1 MCKVSEFTKL
11 EISNEILEGCIAN
24 KRKSQFLLYK
34 QCYSI
39 LLSIC
44 LRYEKNKEDAE
55 FLLNQG
61 FMKIV
66 TKLDS
71 FKGDRPFEAWIRR
84 IMINTIIDDYRKNSK
99 EKSIIQFKDIQNDG
113 TENSWVEYNAADLK
127 FEAEELLGF
136 IDRLPTE
143 SKKVFVLFAVDG
155 YSHKEIAEMLEISDG
170 TSKWHV
176 SFARKK
182 LRELIAQSV
191 EQEALRAGNL

>member
-1 MCKVSEFTKL
+1 M

-66 TKLDS
+66 TKLS
-71 FKGDRPFEAWIRR
+71 TFKGDRPFEAWIRR

-113 TENSWVEYNAADLK
+113 TENIWVEYNAADLE

-136 IDRLPTE
+136 IDKLPTE
-143 SKKVFVLFAVDG
+143 SKKVFVLFAIDG
-155 YSHKEIAEMLEISDG
+155 YSHKEIAEMLGISDG

-182 LRELIAQSV
+182 LRELIAKSI
-191 EQEALRAGNL
+191 ELEALRAGNL

>member
-1 MCKVSEFTKL
+1 M

-136 IDRLPTE
+136 IDRLPAE

>member
-1 MCKVSEFTKL
+1 M

-44 LRYEKNKEDAE
+44 LRYENNKEDAE

-66 TKLDS
+66 TKLS
-71 FKGDRPFEAWIRR
+71 TFKGDRPFEAWIRR

-99 EKSIIQFKDIQNDG
+99 EKSIIQIKDIQNDG
-113 TENSWVEYNAADLK
+113 TENLWVEYNAADLE

-136 IDRLPTE
+136 IDKLPTE
-143 SKKVFVLFAVDG
+143 SKKVFVLFAIDG
-155 YSHKEIAEMLEISDG
+155 YSHKEIAEMLGISDG

-191 EQEALRAGNL
+191 EREAQRAGNL

>member
-1 MCKVSEFTKL
+1 M

-61 FMKIV
+61 FMKII
-66 TKLDS
+66 TKLS
-71 FKGDRPFEAWIRR
+71 TFKGDRPFEAWIRR

-113 TENSWVEYNAADLK
+113 TENTWVEYNAADLE

-136 IDRLPTE
+136 IDKLPTE
-143 SKKVFVLFAVDG
+143 SKKVFVLFAIDG
-155 YSHKEIAEMLEISDG
+155 YSHKEIAEMLGISDG

-182 LRELIAQSV
+182 LRELIAKSI
-191 EQEALRAGNL
+191 ELEALRAGNL

>member
-1 MCKVSEFTKL
+1 FFTFDC
-11 EISNEILEGCIAN
+11 IFFSHNNIVIFILN
-24 KRKSQFLLYK
+24 KIIPLKK
-34 QCYSI
+34 
-39 LLSIC
+39 
-44 LRYEKNKEDAE
+44 
-55 FLLNQG
+55 
-61 FMKIV
+61 
-66 TKLDS
+66 
-71 FKGDRPFEAWIRR
+71 

>member
-1 MCKVSEFTKL
+1 M

-61 FMKIV
+61 FMKII
-66 TKLDS
+66 TKLS
-71 FKGDRPFEAWIRR
+71 TFKGDRPFEAWIRR

-113 TENSWVEYNAADLK
+113 TENTWVEYNAADLE

-136 IDRLPTE
+136 IDKLPTE
-143 SKKVFVLFAVDG
+143 SKKVFVLFAIDG
-155 YSHKEIAEMLEISDG
+155 YSHKEIGEMLGISDG

-191 EQEALRAGNL
+191 EREAQRAGNL

>member
-1 MCKVSEFTKL
+1 M

-61 FMKIV
+61 FMKII
-66 TKLDS
+66 TKLS
-71 FKGDRPFEAWIRR
+71 TFKGDRPFEAWIRR

-113 TENSWVEYNAADLK
+113 TENIWVEYNAADLE

-136 IDRLPTE
+136 IDKLPTE
-143 SKKVFVLFAVDG
+143 SKKVFVLFAIDG
-155 YSHKEIAEMLEISDG
+155 YSHKEIAEMLGISDG

-182 LRELIAQSV
+182 LRELIAKSI
-191 EQEALRAGNL
+191 ELEALRAGNL

>member
-1 MCKVSEFTKL
+1 M

-44 LRYEKNKEDAE
+44 LRYENNKEDAE

-66 TKLDS
+66 TKLS
-71 FKGDRPFEAWIRR
+71 TFKGDRPFEAWIRR

-113 TENSWVEYNAADLK
+113 TENLWVEYNAADLE

-136 IDRLPTE
+136 IDKLPTE
-143 SKKVFVLFAVDG
+143 SKKVFVLFAIDG
-155 YSHKEIAEMLEISDG
+155 YSHKEIAEMLGISDG

-191 EQEALRAGNL
+191 EREAQRAGNL

>member
-1 MCKVSEFTKL
+1 M
-11 EISNEILEGCIAN
+11 
-24 KRKSQFLLYK
+24 
-34 QCYSI
+34 
-39 LLSIC
+39 
-44 LRYEKNKEDAE
+44 RYEKNKEDAE

-66 TKLDS
+66 TKLS
-71 FKGDRPFEAWIRR
+71 TFKGDRPFEAWIRR

-113 TENSWVEYNAADLK
+113 TENIWVEYNAADLE

-136 IDRLPTE
+136 IDKLPTE
-143 SKKVFVLFAVDG
+143 SKKVFVLFAIDG
-155 YSHKEIAEMLEISDG
+155 YSHKEISEMLGISGG

-182 LRELIAQSV
+182 LRELIAKSI
-191 EQEALRAGNL
+191 ELEALRAGNL

>member
-1 MCKVSEFTKL
+1 M

-66 TKLDS
+66 TKLS
-71 FKGDRPFEAWIRR
+71 TFKGDRPFEAWIRR

-113 TENSWVEYNAADLK
+113 TENIWVEYNAADLE

-136 IDRLPTE
+136 IDKLPTE
-143 SKKVFVLFAVDG
+143 SKKVFVLFAIDG
-155 YSHKEIAEMLEISDG
+155 YSHKEISEMLGISGG

-182 LRELIAQSV
+182 LRELIAKSI
-191 EQEALRAGNL
+191 ELEALRAGNL

>member
-1 MCKVSEFTKL
+1 M

-24 KRKSQFLLYK
+24 KRKSQFLLYQ

-66 TKLDS
+66 TKLS
-71 FKGDRPFEAWIRR
+71 TFKGDRPFEAWIRR

-113 TENSWVEYNAADLK
+113 TENIWVEYNAADLE
-127 FEAEELLGF
+127 FEAEEFLGF
-136 IDRLPTE
+136 IDKLPNE
-143 SKKVFVLFAVDG
+143 SKNVFVIFAIDG
-155 YSHKEIAEMLEISDG
+155 YSHKEIAEMLGISDG

-182 LRELIAQSV
+182 LRELIAKSI
-191 EQEALRAGNL
+191 ELEALRAGNL

>member
-1 MCKVSEFTKL
+1 L

-44 LRYEKNKEDAE
+44 LRYENNKEDAE

-66 TKLDS
+66 TKLS
-71 FKGDRPFEAWIRR
+71 TFKGDRPFEAWIRR

-113 TENSWVEYNAADLK
+113 TENLWVEYNAADLE

-136 IDRLPTE
+136 IDKLPTE
-143 SKKVFVLFAVDG
+143 SKKVFVLFAIDG
-155 YSHKEIAEMLEISDG
+155 YSHKEIAEMLGISDG

-191 EQEALRAGNL
+191 EREAQRAGNL

>member
-1 MCKVSEFTKL
+1 L

>member
-1 MCKVSEFTKL
+1 
-11 EISNEILEGCIAN
+11 
-24 KRKSQFLLYK
+24 
-34 QCYSI
+34 
-39 LLSIC
+39 
-44 LRYEKNKEDAE
+44 
-55 FLLNQG
+55 
-61 FMKIV
+61 MKIV

>member
-1 MCKVSEFTKL
+1 M

-44 LRYEKNKEDAE
+44 LRYEKNKQDAE

-61 FMKIV
+61 FMKII
-66 TKLDS
+66 TKLS
-71 FKGDRPFEAWIRR
+71 TFKGDRPFEAWIRR
-84 IMINTIIDDYRKNSK
+84 IMINTIIDVYRKNSK

-113 TENSWVEYNAADLK
+113 TENIWVEYNAADLE

-136 IDRLPTE
+136 IDKLPTE
-143 SKKVFVLFAVDG
+143 SKKVFVLFAIDG
-155 YSHKEIAEMLEISDG
+155 YSHKEIAEMLDISDG

-182 LRELIAQSV
+182 LRELIAKSI
-191 EQEALRAGNL
+191 ELEALRAGNL

>member
-1 MCKVSEFTKL
+1 M

-44 LRYEKNKEDAE
+44 LRYENNKEDAE

-66 TKLDS
+66 TKLS
-71 FKGDRPFEAWIRR
+71 TFKGDRPFEAWIRR

-113 TENSWVEYNAADLK
+113 TENTWVEYNAADLE

-136 IDRLPTE
+136 IDKLPTE
-143 SKKVFVLFAVDG
+143 SKKVFVLFAIDG
-155 YSHKEIAEMLEISDG
+155 YSHKEIAEMLGISDG

-182 LRELIAQSV
+182 LRELIAKSI
-191 EQEALRAGNL
+191 ELEALRAGNL

>member
-1 MCKVSEFTKL
+1 MEVNQD
-11 EISNEILEGCIAN
+11 IIDGCIAN
-24 KRKSQFLLYK
+24 KRKAQFALYK

-39 LLSIC
+39 LLSVC
-44 LRYEKNKEDAE
+44 LRYENNKEDAE

-61 FMKIV
+61 FLKIV
-66 TKLDS
+66 TKLNS

-84 IMINTIIDDYRKNSK
+84 IMINTIIDDYRKYSK
-99 EKSIIQFKDIQNDG
+99 EKSIIQFKDIQHDG
-113 TENSWVEYNAADLK
+113 TENEWVEYNAADLD

-136 IDRLPTE
+136 INKLPTE
-143 SKKVFVLFAVDG
+143 SKKVFVLYAVDG
-155 YSHKEIAEMLEISDG
+155 YAHKEIAEMLNISDG

-191 EQEALRAGNL
+191 EQESKRAAGSL

>member
-1 MCKVSEFTKL
+1 M

-66 TKLDS
+66 TKLS
-71 FKGDRPFEAWIRR
+71 TFKGDRPFEAWIRR

-113 TENSWVEYNAADLK
+113 TENIWVEYNAADLEY
-127 FEAEELLGF
+127 EAEELLGF
-136 IDRLPTE
+136 IDKLPTE
-143 SKKVFVLFAVDG
+143 SKKVFVLFAIDG
-155 YSHKEIAEMLEISDG
+155 YSHKEISEMLGISGG

-182 LRELIAQSV
+182 LRELIAKSI
-191 EQEALRAGNL
+191 ELEALRAGNL

>member
-1 MCKVSEFTKL
+1 
-11 EISNEILEGCIAN
+11 
-24 KRKSQFLLYK
+24 
-34 QCYSI
+34 
-39 LLSIC
+39 
-44 LRYEKNKEDAE
+44 
-55 FLLNQG
+55 
-61 FMKIV
+61 MKIV

-99 EKSIIQFKDIQNDG
+99 EKSIIQFKDIQNYG

-155 YSHKEIAEMLEISDG
+155 YSHKEIAEQLGISEGGSKSQLSRARNYLQDKIRKLQHPIAHQRIKRLEKHINKIMNLMLETYKDVRSNVAIQEYFQDH
-170 TSKWHV
+170 TDELK
-176 SFARKK
+176 FRK
-182 LRELIAQSV
+182 
-191 EQEALRAGNL
+191 

>member
-1 MCKVSEFTKL
+1 M

-99 EKSIIQFKDIQNDG
+99 EKSIIQFKDNQNDG

-136 IDRLPTE
+136 IDRLPAE

>member
-1 MCKVSEFTKL
+1 
-11 EISNEILEGCIAN
+11 
-24 KRKSQFLLYK
+24 
-34 QCYSI
+34 
-39 LLSIC
+39 
-44 LRYEKNKEDAE
+44 
-55 FLLNQG
+55 
-61 FMKIV
+61 MKIV

-71 FKGDRPFEAWIRR
+71 FKGDRSFEAWIRR

>member
-1 MCKVSEFTKL
+1 M

-44 LRYEKNKEDAE
+44 LRYENNKEDAE

-66 TKLDS
+66 TKLS
-71 FKGDRPFEAWIRR
+71 TFKGDRPFEAWIRR

-113 TENSWVEYNAADLK
+113 TENTWVEYNAADLE

-136 IDRLPTE
+136 IDKLPTE
-143 SKKVFVLFAVDG
+143 SKKVFVLFAIDG
-155 YSHKEIAEMLEISDG
+155 YSHKEIGEMLGISDG

-191 EQEALRAGNL
+191 EREAQRAGNL

>member
-1 MCKVSEFTKL
+1 M

-44 LRYEKNKEDAE
+44 LRYENNKEDAE

-66 TKLDS
+66 TKLS
-71 FKGDRPFEAWIRR
+71 TFKGDRPFEAWIRR

-113 TENSWVEYNAADLK
+113 TENLWVEYNAADLE

-143 SKKVFVLFAVDG
+143 SKKVFVLFAIDG
-155 YSHKEIAEMLEISDG
+155 YSHKEIAEMLGISDG

-191 EQEALRAGNL
+191 EREAQRAGNL

>member
-1 MCKVSEFTKL
+1 L

-44 LRYEKNKEDAE
+44 LRYENNKEDAE

-66 TKLDS
+66 TKLS
-71 FKGDRPFEAWIRR
+71 TFKGDRPFEAWIRR

-113 TENSWVEYNAADLK
+113 TENTWVEYNAADLE

-136 IDRLPTE
+136 IDKLPTE
-143 SKKVFVLFAVDG
+143 SKKVFVLFAIDG
-155 YSHKEIAEMLEISDG
+155 YSHKEIGEMLGISDG

-191 EQEALRAGNL
+191 EREAQRAGNL

>member
-1 MCKVSEFTKL
+1 L

-61 FMKIV
+61 FMKII
-66 TKLDS
+66 TKLS
-71 FKGDRPFEAWIRR
+71 TFKGDRPFEAWIRR

-113 TENSWVEYNAADLK
+113 TENIWVEYNAADLE

-136 IDRLPTE
+136 IDKLPTE
-143 SKKVFVLFAVDG
+143 SKKVFVLFAIDG
-155 YSHKEIAEMLEISDG
+155 YSHKEIAEMLGISDG

-182 LRELIAQSV
+182 LRELIAKSI
-191 EQEALRAGNL
+191 ELEALRAGNL

>member
-1 MCKVSEFTKL
+1 M

-99 EKSIIQFKDIQNDG
+99 EKSIIQFKDIQNYG

>member
-1 MCKVSEFTKL
+1 M

-44 LRYEKNKEDAE
+44 LRYENNKEDAE

-66 TKLDS
+66 TKLS
-71 FKGDRPFEAWIRR
+71 TFKGDRPFEAWIRR

-113 TENSWVEYNAADLK
+113 TENLWVEYNAADLE

-136 IDRLPTE
+136 IDKLPTE
-143 SKKVFVLFAVDG
+143 SKKVFVLFAIDG
-155 YSHKEIAEMLEISDG
+155 YSHKEIAEMLGISDG

-191 EQEALRAGNL
+191 EQEAQRAGSL